1 MQKERCAEHGRK
13 APPPRWAEQTI
24 VKAAPRLTREGTG
37 SREVEEDVRGTELEE
52 LRKKNPGE
60 KGNNKRWYTNYE
72 SSEKEST
79 RKGKKAQVRGASKGH
94 DMIGWS

>member
-1 MQKERCAEHGRK
+1 MQKEKCAEHGRK

-60 KGNNKRWYTNYE
+60 KGNKRDGART
-72 SSEKEST
+72 T
-79 RKGKKAQVRGASKGH
+79 RVQRKKAQGRGRKH
-94 DMIGWS
+94 N

>member
-37 SREVEEDVRGTELEE
+37 SREVEEDVRGTEVDE
-52 LRKKNPGE
+52 LWEQNPGE
-60 KGNNKRWYTNYE
+60 KGE
-72 SSEKEST
+72 IGDGT
-79 RKGKKAQVRGASKGH
+79 RTTRVQRKKAQGKGRKH
-94 DMIGWS
+94 W